1 MSRHFWPAVRLVLK
15 LQLRSRFPHVYFGVA
30 ALSVVIFRTILPER
44 VIPWLLPAFLFGE
57 PGSVGVMMVAAHEYL
72 SRNERSDTAIVVTPL
87 RETEYVT
94 SLIVGSAIVPTLAT
108 AVLQAGVQGL
118 DWRVSLIMPPIFLL
132 AIISGAL
139 GLMLAAAFPDF
150 TRFLVGSI
158 PPLCIYSLPLLS
170 FFGITSSWAFVW
182 LPSDAAVRV
191 FGHIAR
197 DDADAG
203 SYLASVALLT
213 GWAVLACWMATA
225 TYTSRIRARVGA
237 S

>member
-1 MSRHFWPAVRLVLK
+1 MRRLLTAVRLVLK
-15 LQLRSRFPHVYFGVA
+15 LQLRSRFPQVYFGVA
-30 ALSVVIFRTILPER
+30 ALSVVIFRSIVPEPM
-44 VIPWLLPAFLFGE
+44 IPWLLPTFLFGE
-57 PGSVGVMMVAAHEYL
+57 PGSLGVMMVAAHEYL

-87 RETEYVT
+87 REIEYVT

-132 AIISGAL
+132 ALVSGAL
-139 GLMLAAAFPDF
+139 GLMLAAVFPDF
-150 TRFLVGSI
+150 TRFIVGSI
-158 PPLCIYSLPLLS
+158 PPLCVYSLPLLS

-182 LPSDAAVRV
+182 LPADAALQV

-197 DDADAG
+197 DDTDAG
-203 SYLASVALLT
+203 SYLALITLLA
-213 GWAVLACWMATA
+213 GWAVLACWAAIA

-237 S
+237 A